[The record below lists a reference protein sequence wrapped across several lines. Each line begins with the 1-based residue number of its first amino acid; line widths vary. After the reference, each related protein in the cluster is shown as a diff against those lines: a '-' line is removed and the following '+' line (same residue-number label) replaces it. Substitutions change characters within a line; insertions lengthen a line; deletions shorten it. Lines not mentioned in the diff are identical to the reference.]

1 MILSNSQLTESGK
14 YCIVQGMEA
23 PYTIILFYKY
33 AHIDDPKA
41 LRDEQF
47 ALCTRLAM
55 RGRMIIAHEGINGT
69 FEGTD
74 AACKKYMDHMKA
86 DPRFADVHWK
96 ISKGT
101 PDGTAFPRLSI
112 KVRKEIVSLHLG
124 NPIGKSTSDGAGEAD
139 IDPNKITGIHL
150 KPEDLRAW
158 YEQGKKFNIV
168 DMRNDYELRVGKFEG
183 TVFPELNNFRDLKKN
198 LKKIEDLKD
207 TTVLTVCTGG
217 VRCEKAS
224 GLLVREG
231 FKDVYQLDGGIVSY
245 MEKYPGQDF
254 KGSLYVFDK
263 RIVMNFNDKDTHE
276 VIGRCDKCG
285 VPSEHYVNCGNLMC
299 HDHFICCEN
308 CLEKSEADHPSY
320 GLAYCN
326 KWCEIKW
333 KWYKLT
339 HKTKKLIA
347 K

>member
-1 MILSNSQLTESGK
+1 
-14 YCIVQGMEA
+14 MEL

-33 AHIDDPKA
+33 TLIDDPKK

-47 ALCTRLAM
+47 ALCSHLLM
-55 RGRMIIAHEGINGT
+55 KGRMIIATEGINGT
-69 FEGTD
+69 FEGTKESCD
-74 AACKKYMDHMKA
+74 EYMKHMKA
-86 DPRFADVHWK
+86 DPRFVDIHWK
-96 ISKGT
+96 ISEGT

-124 NPIGKSTSDGAGEAD
+124 DEED
-139 IDPNKITGIHL
+139 IDPNATTGIHL
-150 KPEDLRAW
+150 KPEDLHAW
-158 YEQGKKFNIV
+158 YKEGKKFHIV

-183 TVFPELNNFRDLKKN
+183 TVFPDLNNFRDLKKN

-263 RIVMNFNDKDTHE
+263 RIVMNFDDPSTHE
-276 VIGRCDKCG
+276 VIGHCSKCG
-285 VPSEHYVNCGNLMC
+285 EKSEHYVNCGNLMC
-299 HDHFICCEN
+299 HDHFICCKK
-308 CLEKSEADHPSY
+308 CLEKSEGNHPSY

-326 KWCEIKW
+326 LWCKITW
-333 KWYKLT
+333 KWYQF
-339 HKTKKLIA
+339 KKSL
-347 K
+347 KPRLGLK